1 MGRAEDCSYKPSLAS
16 PSLTLRGAAKHLPCP
31 RVMQKLAW
39 DSDARRM
46 LSDPK
51 VLSGGDSTPKA
62 VCANV
67 CVSVW
72 RGLRL
77 KG

>member
-1 MGRAEDCSYKPSLAS
+1 
-16 PSLTLRGAAKHLPCP
+16 
-31 RVMQKLAW
+31 MQKLAW

-51 VLSGGDSTPKA
+51 VLYGGDPTPKA